1 MSAMLEVNRIGIR
14 EALATRLVF
23 LAFGLGISAWAPLV
37 PFAKHRLAL
46 DDASLGL
53 LLLSLGAGSLISMPA
68 TGPLAGR
75 YGCRAVIL
83 VTGTLLLTLLPV
95 LAMGSTVLLMT
106 AGLFMFGAAL
116 GALGVAVNLQ
126 AIAVEKAS
134 GRALMSGFHALYSVG
149 GMAGAGGVTV
159 LLGLGV
165 TPLAAA
171 VGMAVVLAVLL
182 GMSAKHLLASRNG
195 AGDAGPLFLLPR
207 GPVILIGI
215 LCFICFLAEAAI
227 LDWSALFL
235 ALRGLDPAYG
245 GLGYAAFAVA
255 MSLGRLTGDRIV
267 TALGGRKVL
276 LYGSACA
283 ATGFL
288 LSAVVPSGS
297 AALLGFVLIGLGASN
312 IVPVLFTAAGQQTVM
327 PSNLAVGVITTL
339 GYAGILTGPALVGFV
354 AEATSLPTAFGGLA
368 AMMVVITLCSWS
380 VPLSRRKSL
389 DN

>member
-1 MSAMLEVNRIGIR
+1 MLEVSRIGSR

-23 LAFGLGISAWAPLV
+23 LVFGLGVAAWAPLV

-53 LLLSLGAGSLISMPA
+53 LLLSLGAGSMISMPA

-83 VTGTLLLTLLPV
+83 VTGAVLLTLQPV
-95 LAMGSTVLLMT
+95 LATASTIFLMT
-106 AGLFMFGAAL
+106 VGLFMFGAAL
-116 GALGVAVNLQ
+116 GSLGVAVNLQ
-126 AIAVEKAS
+126 AITVEKAS

-149 GMAGAGGVTV
+149 GIAGAGGVTV
-159 LLGLGV
+159 LLGFGIA
-165 TPLAAA
+165 PLAAA
-171 VGMAVVLAVLL
+171 VGVAAALAALL
-182 GMSAKHLLASRNG
+182 GMSAKHLLPH
-195 AGDAGPLFLLPR
+195 AGGEEDAGPLFVLPR
-207 GPVILIGI
+207 GPVILIGL
-215 LCFICFLAEAAI
+215 LCFTCFLAEGAV

-267 TALGGRKVL
+267 TALGGRWVL
-276 LYGSACA
+276 LYGSLCA
-283 ATGFL
+283 AAGFL
-288 LSAVVPSGS
+288 LPAILPSGA

-339 GYAGILTGPALVGFV
+339 GCTGILTGPALIGFV

-368 AMMVVITLCSWS
+368 AMMVVITLCSGL
-380 VPLSRRKSL
+380 VPLCRRKSL